1 MKSKFNIPALMKL
14 YGDNEKDKAYFL
26 DKTTG
31 EIVTLN
37 IVSPDVNELKKIKDR
52 IAKEPG
58 RFPQVPKRAA
68 HESYKDMENFIADTQ
83 DLKLKKRLS
92 DAIVGQSSF
101 KCFRDVLET
110 HPRGRQAWNTLRDE
124 IFKKAVL
131 AFLREAGVP
140 ASELP

>member
-1 MKSKFNIPALMKL
+1 MKSKFDLPALMKL
-14 YGDNEKDKAYFL
+14 YGDNAKDKAYFL

-31 EIVTLN
+31 EILTLN
-37 IVSPDVNELKKIKDR
+37 LANPDINELKKIKER

-68 HESYKDMENFIADTQ
+68 HESYKDMEAFISS
-83 DLKLKKRLS
+83 LKDIKLQKRLS

-101 KCFRDVLET
+101 KCFRDVLEA
-110 HPRGRQAWNTLRDE
+110 HPRERQAWNTRRDE